1 MSVDKQPFRAS
12 LAAFIGTM
20 VEWYDYYIYGTAAA
34 LVFGTLFFPGHSHF
48 ISTIASFAT
57 FAVGFFARP
66 LGAAIF
72 GHIGDR
78 IGRKKSL
85 MVTLVMMGV
94 STFCIGLLPTYS
106 SWGVVAP
113 VMLILLRIIQGIAV
127 GGEWGGAVL
136 MAGEHAP
143 KGKQN
148 FFASFA
154 QWGSPAGL
162 ILSIL
167 AFSLVSRL
175 DESAFLDWG
184 WRLPFL
190 ASSVMLLVG
199 FLIRVGVK
207 ESPEFQE
214 IKNTN
219 QLSEN
224 PVKDAWRFS
233 GGLIMLA
240 VGANALGIA
249 GGYFTNTF
257 MLTYG
262 IQYLGLQRSVI
273 LDCIFVV
280 AIVQFISQPVGA
292 WIAMKIGVRKFL
304 ITSSLITIFLPYPMF
319 MLVDTGSTTYITLG
333 ISLAMIGLCTFYSV
347 IAGYVASIFPAR
359 YRYTGISMAYQISGA
374 LFGGL
379 TPIIG
384 SVLAEKF
391 SGHWWPLALFFSL
404 ISLCSLLSV
413 VVMGRRVAAH
423 AQRYNSQTEVKSF

>member
-1 MSVDKQPFRAS
+1 MTVTKQPFRAS

-34 LVFGTLFFPGHSHF
+34 LVFGVLFFPGHSSF

-57 FAVGFFARP
+57 FAIGFFVRP

-85 MVTLVMMGV
+85 MVTLIMMGV
-94 STFCIGLLPTYS
+94 STFCIGLLPDYHS
-106 SWGVVAP
+106 IGVLAP
-113 VMLILLRIIQGIAV
+113 VLLITLRIIQGLAV

-143 KGKQN
+143 TGKQN

-162 ILSIL
+162 ILSIF

-175 DESAFLDWG
+175 NEAAFIDWG

-199 FLIRVGVK
+199 FLIRVGVN

-214 IKNTN
+214 IKKAK
-219 QLSEN
+219 QLSDN

-233 GGLIMLA
+233 GGLILLA

-262 IQYLGLQRSVI
+262 IQYLGLSRSVI

-280 AIVQFISQPVGA
+280 AIVQFCSQPVGA
-292 WIAMKIGVRKFL
+292 WLAMKIGVQRFL
-304 ITSSLITIFLPYPMF
+304 LSSSLITILLPYPMF
-319 MLVDTGSTTYITLG
+319 LLVDTGNTLFITLG
-333 ISLAMIGLCTFYSV
+333 ISIAMIGLCTFYSV
-347 IAGYVASIFPAR
+347 IAGYVASVFPAR

-374 LFGGL
+374 IFGGL

-391 SGHWWPLALFFSL
+391 SGHWWPLAIFFSL
-404 ISLCSLLSV
+404 ISLCSLISV
-413 VVMGRRVAAH
+413 ALMGRWAARQKEYFKKH
-423 AQRYNSQTEVKSF
+423 TEVKSF